1 VRIASRRRRN
11 TLGYCAGS
19 SVAVGHAGADGVQ
32 DGEDGVGGGG
42 RVRAGGWSPG
52 GLDPGVGVHGD
63 IRAGAAGAGVGGE
76 QGGDTAVR
84 GQPGLDAVGGERV
97 GDGGEIPP
105 GVAEVLAEAGLF
117 LMSGGHMS
125 CLSGEDE
132 RPDVPFKSALAN
144 CRAAIL

>member
-1 VRIASRRRRN
+1 VRIASRRRRH
-11 TLGYCAGS
+11 TLGYCAEGP
-19 SVAVGHAGADGVQ
+19 VAVGHAGADGVQ

-63 IRAGAAGAGVGGE
+63 IRAGAAGA
-76 QGGDTAVR
+76 VR
-84 GQPGLDAVGGERV
+84 GQPGLDAVGGERA
-97 GDGGEIPP
+97 GDGGEIPLSA
-105 GVAEVLAEAGLF
+105 AEVLAEAGLF